1 VILISFVSLLFAL
14 SGESIFH
21 LVGDSSALSL
31 VSLFVPLVAGLYF
44 KGSNQYSAV
53 VSMVSGFFVWAVLN
67 YGFEYEFS
75 LLAGLFTSLFT
86 YLLTSLLSSVFGKS
100 QGVGKHKVD

>member
-1 VILISFVSLLFAL
+1 MILISFISLLFAL

-31 VSLFVPLVAGLYF
+31 VSLFVPLVAGLT
-44 KGSNQYSAV
+44 SRVLTNTRSSQH
-53 VSMVSGFFVWAVLN
+53 GFGLFVWAILN

-75 LLAGLFTSLFT
+75 LLAGLFTSLFA
-86 YLLTSLLSSVFGKS
+86 YLLTSLLSSVFGKA
-100 QGVGKHKVD
+100 QGVGQHKVD